1 MKMYIKID
9 KDGNL
14 TEVVENFKA
23 GCLEDNYEVDT
34 DKLLFA
40 KYVDGKIV
48 YDDKSYK
55 KHVKNR
61 TILNNL
67 VTEKMEIEEWLDN
80 YDRICN
86 EKMRCDRLQME
97 CHHNIAK
104 LDKIA
109 LDKIRKLSEI
119 NTAMANL

>member
-1 MKMYIKID
+1 MYIKID

-14 TEVVENFKA
+14 TEVVENFK
-23 GCLEDNYEVDT
+23 
-34 DKLLFA
+34 
-40 KYVDGKIV
+40 
-48 YDDKSYK
+48 
-55 KHVKNR
+55 
-61 TILNNL
+61 

-86 EKMRCDRLQME
+86 EKMRCDRLQID
-97 CHHNIAK
+97 CHHNIAE

-109 LDKIRKLSEI
+109 LNKIRKLSEI

>member
-1 MKMYIKID
+1 MYIKID

-40 KYVDGKIV
+40 KYVDGKII

-55 KHVKNR
+55 KHVKNHR
-61 TILNNL
+61 Q
-67 VTEKMEIEEWLDN
+67 V
-80 YDRICN
+80 
-86 EKMRCDRLQME
+86 
-97 CHHNIAK
+97 
-104 LDKIA
+104 
-109 LDKIRKLSEI
+109 EI
-119 NTAMANL
+119 NRDSSKRGRIFSRTLFPHLVNHQFS

>member
-48 YDDKSYK
+48 YDDKHTPKGNWPVS
-55 KHVKNR
+55 
-61 TILNNL
+61 
-67 VTEKMEIEEWLDN
+67 
-80 YDRICN
+80 
-86 EKMRCDRLQME
+86 
-97 CHHNIAK
+97 
-104 LDKIA
+104 
-109 LDKIRKLSEI
+109 
-119 NTAMANL
+119 